1 MDCRDRRYRKTY
13 FAVDNRLYAFVQFDR
28 PKIENHLLT
37 HESMKKR
44 KSGFT
49 LSGKN
54 LAAGNRIFLYVAT
67 RFFLRY
73 NEKNGGRKQMKI
85 LLTAINA
92 KYIHSNLAVY
102 NLRAYAAH
110 YAKGMADS
118 DTVEIGEYTI
128 NNQMEDILEGIYKAK
143 PDVLMFSCYIWNI
156 AFVEELAEEF
166 HKLRPEVPVW
176 VGGPEVSYETESFLR
191 EHPQITGVMIGEGEK
206 TFCELAEYY
215 AGKSRR
221 DKEKQKIQETQRT
234 GEGKSTEERSKPG
247 EIPGIAYR
255 NGDEI
260 IFTAPRE
267 MLDLS
272 DIPFCYD
279 KAGDFKNRIIYY
291 ESSRGCPFSCSYC
304 LSSVEKQLRFR
315 DAELVKKELQFFID
329 REVPQVK
336 FVDRTFN
343 CNHARAME
351 IWSYIKEHDNGIT
364 NFHFEISADL
374 LREEELALIGTMRP
388 GLIQLEIGVQS
399 TNGATIKEIHRTMQ
413 LERLKEVV
421 KEVQKHENIH
431 EHLDL
436 IAGLPFEDYDTF
448 AKSFDEIYELR
459 PNQLQLGFL
468 KVLKGSYMYEH
479 AKEYEIEYHS
489 RPPYEVLKTK
499 WLPYEDVLKIR
510 QVEEMLEVYYNS
522 GQFEITMKVLGV
534 LFKSAFFM
542 FQELGKYYERN
553 GYFGMSHARIRRSEI
568 LLEFIKETFAG
579 DITAGEQRNITETGK
594 KADHLEILDIIKE
607 SLIFDLYYRE
617 NCKSRPAWAKD
628 LSVWKQVTRA
638 YCKNGKQSHV
648 ECFSYRFPD
657 KGERVLKELPKRAGK
672 PLYALFD
679 YTDRDPLDHQAK
691 VTWIM
696 EDEDAGLCSH

>member
-1 MDCRDRRYRKTY
+1 
-13 FAVDNRLYAFVQFDR
+13 
-28 PKIENHLLT
+28 
-37 HESMKKR
+37 
-44 KSGFT
+44 
-49 LSGKN
+49 
-54 LAAGNRIFLYVAT
+54 
-67 RFFLRY
+67 
-73 NEKNGGRKQMKI
+73 MKI

-110 YAKGMADS
+110 YAKGMTAS

-156 AFVEELAEEF
+156 AYVEELAEEF
-166 HKLRPEVPVW
+166 HKLRPEVPIW
-176 VGGPEVSYETESFLR
+176 VGGPEVSYETESFLIC
-191 EHPQITGVMIGEGEK
+191 HPQITGVMIGEGEK

-215 AGKSRR
+215 AGEIRSN
-221 DKEKQKIQETQRT
+221 KEAKEIQTIKQ
-234 GEGKSTEERSKPG
+234 SVNLG
-247 EIPGIAYR
+247 EIAGIAYR
-255 NGDEI
+255 NEEEI
-260 IFTAPRE
+260 VFTAPRE

-279 KAGDFKNRIIYY
+279 EAGDFKNRIIYY

-315 DAELVKKELQFFID
+315 NTELVKKELQFFID

-343 CNHARAME
+343 CNHAHAME

-374 LREEELALIGTMRP
+374 LKEEELALIGTMRP

-421 KEVQKHENIH
+421 REVQKHENIH

-436 IAGLPFEDYDTF
+436 IAGLPFEDYDIF

-479 AKEYEIEYHS
+479 AKEYEIAYHS

-499 WLPYEDVLKIR
+499 WLPYDDVLKIR

-522 GQFEITMKVLGV
+522 GQFEVTMKVLGV
-534 LFKSAFFM
+534 LFKSAFFL
-542 FQELGKYYERN
+542 FQDLGKFYEKK

-568 LLEFIKETFAG
+568 LLEFVEETFSA
-579 DITAGEQRNITETGK
+579 DTEK
-594 KADHLEILDIIKE
+594 ENLQEVQNLCEISDIIKE

-628 LSVWKQVTRA
+628 LSTWKQVTRI

-657 KGERVLKELPKRAGK
+657 KGERVLKELPERAEK

-696 EDEDAGLCSH
+696 EDENAGLCSN

>member
-1 MDCRDRRYRKTY
+1 
-13 FAVDNRLYAFVQFDR
+13 
-28 PKIENHLLT
+28 
-37 HESMKKR
+37 
-44 KSGFT
+44 
-49 LSGKN
+49 
-54 LAAGNRIFLYVAT
+54 
-67 RFFLRY
+67 
-73 NEKNGGRKQMKI
+73 MKI

-110 YAKGMADS
+110 YAKGMTAS

-156 AFVEELAEEF
+156 AYVEELAEEF
-166 HKLRPEVPVW
+166 HKLRPEVPIW

-191 EHPQITGVMIGEGEK
+191 CHPQITGVMIGEGEK

-215 AGKSRR
+215 AGEIRSN
-221 DKEKQKIQETQRT
+221 KEAKEIKEIQTIKQ
-234 GEGKSTEERSKPG
+234 SVNLG
-247 EIPGIAYR
+247 EIDGIAYR
-255 NGDEI
+255 NEEEI
-260 IFTAPRE
+260 VFTAPRE

-279 KAGDFKNRIIYY
+279 EAGDFKNRIIYY

-315 DAELVKKELQFFID
+315 NTELVKKELQFFID

-343 CNHARAME
+343 CNHAHAME

-374 LREEELALIGTMRP
+374 LKEEELALIGTMRP

-421 KEVQKHENIH
+421 REVQKHENIH

-479 AKEYEIEYHS
+479 AKEYEIAYHS

-499 WLPYEDVLKIR
+499 WLPYDDVLKIR

-522 GQFEITMKVLGV
+522 GQFEVTMKVLGV
-534 LFKSAFFM
+534 LFKSAFFL
-542 FQELGKYYERN
+542 FQDLGKFYEKK

-568 LLEFIKETFAG
+568 LLEFVEETFSA
-579 DITAGEQRNITETGK
+579 DTEK
-594 KADHLEILDIIKE
+594 ENLQEVQNLCEISDIIKE

-628 LSVWKQVTRA
+628 LSTWKQVTRI

-657 KGERVLKELPKRAGK
+657 KGERVLKELPERAEK

-696 EDEDAGLCSH
+696 EDENAGLCSN

>member
-1 MDCRDRRYRKTY
+1 
-13 FAVDNRLYAFVQFDR
+13 
-28 PKIENHLLT
+28 
-37 HESMKKR
+37 
-44 KSGFT
+44 
-49 LSGKN
+49 
-54 LAAGNRIFLYVAT
+54 
-67 RFFLRY
+67 
-73 NEKNGGRKQMKI
+73 MKI
-85 LLTAINA
+85 VLVGINA
-92 KYIHSNLAVY
+92 KYIHTNLAVRSLQANAGKY
-102 NLRAYAAH
+102 RNE
-110 YAKGMADS
+110 
-118 DTVEIGEYTI
+118 VEIAEYTI
-128 NNQMEDILEGIYKAK
+128 NHSIQEILSDLFDRE
-143 PDVLMFSCYIWNI
+143 PDVVGFSCYLWNI
-156 AFVEELAEEF
+156 EYVMRLAQDW
-166 HKLRPEVPVW
+166 KKIWPQGKIV
-176 VGGPEVSYETESFLR
+176 VGGPEVSYNPEKTFEQYPFVDLLIR
-191 EHPQITGVMIGEGEK
+191 GEGEN
-206 TFCELAEYY
+206 TFKEVLAWLH
-215 AGKSRR
+215 G
-221 DKEKQKIQETQRT
+221 EKQSRAELSGVAYLEEGELHIGPPQKAMDMDDLVFPYESLEGLENKI
-234 GEGKSTEERSKPG
+234 
-247 EIPGIAYR
+247 
-255 NGDEI
+255 
-260 IFTAPRE
+260 
-267 MLDLS
+267 L
-272 DIPFCYD
+272 
-279 KAGDFKNRIIYY
+279 YY
-291 ESSRGCPFSCSYC
+291 ESIRGCPFSCSYC

-343 CNHARAME
+343 CNHAHAME

-399 TNGATIKEIHRTMQ
+399 TNGATIREIHRTMQ

-579 DITAGEQRNITETGK
+579 DITAGEQRNITEAGK

>member
-1 MDCRDRRYRKTY
+1 M
-13 FAVDNRLYAFVQFDR
+13 
-28 PKIENHLLT
+28 
-37 HESMKKR
+37 
-44 KSGFT
+44 
-49 LSGKN
+49 
-54 LAAGNRIFLYVAT
+54 
-67 RFFLRY
+67 
-73 NEKNGGRKQMKI
+73 
-85 LLTAINA
+85 
-92 KYIHSNLAVY
+92 
-102 NLRAYAAH
+102 
-110 YAKGMADS
+110 
-118 DTVEIGEYTI
+118 
-128 NNQMEDILEGIYKAK
+128 
-143 PDVLMFSCYIWNI
+143 
-156 AFVEELAEEF
+156 
-166 HKLRPEVPVW
+166 
-176 VGGPEVSYETESFLR
+176 
-191 EHPQITGVMIGEGEK
+191 
-206 TFCELAEYY
+206 
-215 AGKSRR
+215 
-221 DKEKQKIQETQRT
+221 
-234 GEGKSTEERSKPG
+234 
-247 EIPGIAYR
+247 
-255 NGDEI
+255 
-260 IFTAPRE
+260 
-267 MLDLS
+267 
-272 DIPFCYD
+272 
-279 KAGDFKNRIIYY
+279 
-291 ESSRGCPFSCSYC
+291 
-304 LSSVEKQLRFR
+304 
-315 DAELVKKELQFFID
+315 
-329 REVPQVK
+329 
-336 FVDRTFN
+336 DRTFN
-343 CNHARAME
+343 CNHVHAME

-448 AKSFDEIYELR
+448 ARSFDEIYELR

-479 AKEYEIEYHS
+479 AKEYEIAYHS

-522 GQFEITMKVLGV
+522 GQFEVTMKVLGV
-534 LFKSAFFM
+534 LFQSAFFM
-542 FQELGKYYERN
+542 FQELGKFYERK

-568 LLEFIKETFAG
+568 LLEFTEEIAG
-579 DITAGEQRNITETGK
+579 GNITEDEQRNFTDICK
-594 KADHLEILDIIKE
+594 NLDHSEILDIIKE

-628 LSVWKQVTRA
+628 LSAWKQVTRA

-648 ECFSYRFPD
+648 ECFFYRFPD
-657 KGERVLKELPKRAGK
+657 KGERVLKELPEHTEK

-696 EDEDAGLCSH
+696 EEEDAGLCSH

>member
-1 MDCRDRRYRKTY
+1 
-13 FAVDNRLYAFVQFDR
+13 
-28 PKIENHLLT
+28 
-37 HESMKKR
+37 
-44 KSGFT
+44 
-49 LSGKN
+49 
-54 LAAGNRIFLYVAT
+54 
-67 RFFLRY
+67 
-73 NEKNGGRKQMKI
+73 MKI

-110 YAKGMADS
+110 YAKGMTAS

-156 AFVEELAEEF
+156 AYVEELAEEF
-166 HKLRPEVPVW
+166 HKLRPEVPIW
-176 VGGPEVSYETESFLR
+176 VGGPEVSYETESFLIC
-191 EHPQITGVMIGEGEK
+191 HPQITGVMIGEGEK

-215 AGKSRR
+215 AGEIRSN
-221 DKEKQKIQETQRT
+221 KEAKEIKEIQTIKQ
-234 GEGKSTEERSKPG
+234 SVNLG
-247 EIPGIAYR
+247 EIAGIAYR
-255 NGDEI
+255 NEEEI
-260 IFTAPRE
+260 VFTAPRE

-279 KAGDFKNRIIYY
+279 EAGDFKNRIIYY

-315 DAELVKKELQFFID
+315 NTELVKKELQFFID

-343 CNHARAME
+343 CNHAHAME

-374 LREEELALIGTMRP
+374 LKEEELALIGTMRP

-421 KEVQKHENIH
+421 REVQKHENIH

-479 AKEYEIEYHS
+479 AKEYEITYHS

-499 WLPYEDVLKIR
+499 WLPYDDVLKIR

-522 GQFEITMKVLGV
+522 GQFEVTMKVLGV
-534 LFKSAFFM
+534 LFKSAFFL
-542 FQELGKYYERN
+542 FQDLGKFYEKK

-568 LLEFIKETFAG
+568 LLEFVEETFSA
-579 DITAGEQRNITETGK
+579 DTEK
-594 KADHLEILDIIKE
+594 ENLQEVQNLCEISDIIKE

-628 LSVWKQVTRA
+628 LSTWKQVTRI

-657 KGERVLKELPKRAGK
+657 KGERVLKELPERAEK

-696 EDEDAGLCSH
+696 EDENAGLCSN

>member
-1 MDCRDRRYRKTY
+1 
-13 FAVDNRLYAFVQFDR
+13 
-28 PKIENHLLT
+28 
-37 HESMKKR
+37 
-44 KSGFT
+44 
-49 LSGKN
+49 
-54 LAAGNRIFLYVAT
+54 
-67 RFFLRY
+67 
-73 NEKNGGRKQMKI
+73 MKI

-110 YAKGMADS
+110 YAKGMTAS

-156 AFVEELAEEF
+156 AYVEELAEEF
-166 HKLRPEVPVW
+166 HKLRPEVPIW

-191 EHPQITGVMIGEGEK
+191 CHPQITGVMIGEGEK

-215 AGKSRR
+215 AGEIRSN
-221 DKEKQKIQETQRT
+221 KEEKEIKETQT
-234 GEGKSTEERSKPG
+234 IKQSVNLG
-247 EIPGIAYR
+247 EIAGIAYR
-255 NGDEI
+255 SGDDI

-279 KAGDFKNRIIYY
+279 EAGDFKNRIIYY

-315 DAELVKKELQFFID
+315 NTELVKKELQFFID

-343 CNHARAME
+343 CNHAHAME

-374 LREEELALIGTMRP
+374 LKEEELALIGTMRP

-421 KEVQKHENIH
+421 REVQKHENIH

-479 AKEYEIEYHS
+479 VKEYEIAYHS

-499 WLPYEDVLKIR
+499 WLPYDDVLKIR

-522 GQFEITMKVLGV
+522 GQFEVTMKVLGV
-534 LFKSAFFM
+534 LFKSAFFL
-542 FQELGKYYERN
+542 FQDLGKFYEKK

-568 LLEFIKETFAG
+568 LLEFVEETFSA
-579 DITAGEQRNITETGK
+579 DMETEN
-594 KADHLEILDIIKE
+594 LQEVQNLCEISDIIKE

-628 LSVWKQVTRA
+628 LSAWKQVTRI
-638 YCKNGKQSHV
+638 YCKYGKQSHV

-657 KGERVLKELPKRAGK
+657 KGERVLKELPERAEK

-696 EDEDAGLCSH
+696 EDENAGLCSD

>member
-1 MDCRDRRYRKTY
+1 
-13 FAVDNRLYAFVQFDR
+13 
-28 PKIENHLLT
+28 
-37 HESMKKR
+37 
-44 KSGFT
+44 
-49 LSGKN
+49 
-54 LAAGNRIFLYVAT
+54 
-67 RFFLRY
+67 
-73 NEKNGGRKQMKI
+73 MKI

-110 YAKGMADS
+110 YAKSMDDS

-156 AFVEELAEEF
+156 AYVEELSEEF
-166 HKLRPEVPVW
+166 HKLRPEVPIW

-191 EHPQITGVMIGEGEK
+191 QHPQITGVMIGEGEK

-215 AGKSRR
+215 AGEIRS
-221 DKEKQKIQETQRT
+221 DKEAKETQKIKQSAKLR
-234 GEGKSTEERSKPG
+234 
-247 EIPGIAYR
+247 EIAGIAYR
-255 NGDEI
+255 NEEEI

-315 DAELVKKELQFFID
+315 DTELVKKELQFFID

-343 CNHARAME
+343 CNHVHAME

-374 LREEELALIGTMRP
+374 LKKEELALIGTMRP

-448 AKSFDEIYELR
+448 ARSFDEIYELR

-479 AKEYEIEYHS
+479 AKEYEIAYHS

-522 GQFEITMKVLGV
+522 GQFEVTMKVLGV
-534 LFKSAFFM
+534 LFQSAFFM
-542 FQELGKYYERN
+542 FQELGKFYERK

-568 LLEFIKETFAG
+568 LLEFIEEIAG
-579 DITAGEQRNITETGK
+579 GNITEDEQRNFTDICK
-594 KADHLEILDIIKE
+594 NLDHPEILDIIKE

-628 LSVWKQVTRA
+628 LSAWKQVTRA

-657 KGERVLKELPKRAGK
+657 KGERVLKELPEHTEK

-696 EDEDAGLCSH
+696 EEEDAGLCSH

>member
-1 MDCRDRRYRKTY
+1 
-13 FAVDNRLYAFVQFDR
+13 
-28 PKIENHLLT
+28 
-37 HESMKKR
+37 
-44 KSGFT
+44 
-49 LSGKN
+49 
-54 LAAGNRIFLYVAT
+54 
-67 RFFLRY
+67 
-73 NEKNGGRKQMKI
+73 MKI

-110 YAKGMADS
+110 YAKGMTAS

-156 AFVEELAEEF
+156 AYVEELAEEF
-166 HKLRPEVPVW
+166 HKLRPEVPIW
-176 VGGPEVSYETESFLR
+176 VGGPEVSYETESFLIC
-191 EHPQITGVMIGEGEK
+191 HPQITGVMIGEGEK

-215 AGKSRR
+215 AGEIRSN
-221 DKEKQKIQETQRT
+221 KEAKEIKEIQTIKQ
-234 GEGKSTEERSKPG
+234 SVNLG
-247 EIPGIAYR
+247 EIAGIVYR
-255 NGDEI
+255 NEEEI
-260 IFTAPRE
+260 DFTEPRE

-279 KAGDFKNRIIYY
+279 EAGDFKNRIIYY

-315 DAELVKKELQFFID
+315 NTELVKKELQFFID

-343 CNHARAME
+343 CNHAHAME

-374 LREEELALIGTMRP
+374 LKEEELALIGTMRP

-421 KEVQKHENIH
+421 REVQKHENIH

-479 AKEYEIEYHS
+479 AKEYEIAYHS

-499 WLPYEDVLKIR
+499 WLPYDDVLKIR

-522 GQFEITMKVLGV
+522 GQFEVTMKVLGV
-534 LFKSAFFM
+534 LFKSAFFL
-542 FQELGKYYERN
+542 FQDLGKFYEKK

-568 LLEFIKETFAG
+568 LLEFVEETFSA
-579 DITAGEQRNITETGK
+579 DTEK
-594 KADHLEILDIIKE
+594 ENLQEVQNLCEISDIIKE

-628 LSVWKQVTRA
+628 LSTWKQVTRI

-657 KGERVLKELPKRAGK
+657 KGERVLKELPERAEK

-696 EDEDAGLCSH
+696 EDENAGLCSN

>member
-1 MDCRDRRYRKTY
+1 
-13 FAVDNRLYAFVQFDR
+13 
-28 PKIENHLLT
+28 
-37 HESMKKR
+37 
-44 KSGFT
+44 
-49 LSGKN
+49 
-54 LAAGNRIFLYVAT
+54 
-67 RFFLRY
+67 
-73 NEKNGGRKQMKI
+73 MKI

-110 YAKGMADS
+110 YAKGMDDS

-128 NNQMEDILEGIYKAK
+128 NSQMEDILEGIYKAK

-156 AFVEELAEEF
+156 AYVEELSEEF
-166 HKLRPEVPVW
+166 HKLCPEVPIW

-191 EHPQITGVMIGEGEK
+191 QHPQITGVMIGEGEK

-215 AGKSRR
+215 AGEIRS
-221 DKEKQKIQETQRT
+221 DKEAKETQKIKQSAKLR
-234 GEGKSTEERSKPG
+234 
-247 EIPGIAYR
+247 EIAGIAYR
-255 NGDEI
+255 NEEEI

-315 DAELVKKELQFFID
+315 DTELVKKELQFFID

-343 CNHARAME
+343 CNHVHAME

-448 AKSFDEIYELR
+448 ARSFDEIYELR

-479 AKEYEIEYHS
+479 AKEYEIAYHS

-522 GQFEITMKVLGV
+522 GQFEVTMKVLGV
-534 LFKSAFFM
+534 LFQSAFFM
-542 FQELGKYYERN
+542 FQELGKFYERK

-568 LLEFIKETFAG
+568 LLEFIEEIAG
-579 DITAGEQRNITETGK
+579 GNIMEDEQRNFTDICK
-594 KADHLEILDIIKE
+594 NLDHPEILDIIKE

-628 LSVWKQVTRA
+628 LSAWKQVTRA

-657 KGERVLKELPKRAGK
+657 KGERVLKELPEHAEK

-696 EDEDAGLCSH
+696 EEEDAGLCSH

>member
-1 MDCRDRRYRKTY
+1 
-13 FAVDNRLYAFVQFDR
+13 
-28 PKIENHLLT
+28 
-37 HESMKKR
+37 
-44 KSGFT
+44 
-49 LSGKN
+49 
-54 LAAGNRIFLYVAT
+54 
-67 RFFLRY
+67 
-73 NEKNGGRKQMKI
+73 MKI

-110 YAKGMADS
+110 YAKGMTAS

-156 AFVEELAEEF
+156 AYVEELAEEF
-166 HKLRPEVPVW
+166 HKLRPEVPIW
-176 VGGPEVSYETESFLR
+176 VGGPEVSYETESFLIC
-191 EHPQITGVMIGEGEK
+191 HPQITGVMIGEGEK

-215 AGKSRR
+215 AGEIRSN
-221 DKEKQKIQETQRT
+221 KEAKEIKEIQTIKQ
-234 GEGKSTEERSKPG
+234 SVNLG
-247 EIPGIAYR
+247 EIAGIAYR
-255 NGDEI
+255 NEEEI
-260 IFTAPRE
+260 VFTAPRE

-279 KAGDFKNRIIYY
+279 EAGDFKNRIIYY

-315 DAELVKKELQFFID
+315 NTELVKKELQFFID

-343 CNHARAME
+343 CNHAHAME

-374 LREEELALIGTMRP
+374 LKEEELALIGTMRP

-421 KEVQKHENIH
+421 REVQKHENIH

-479 AKEYEIEYHS
+479 AKEYEIAYHS

-499 WLPYEDVLKIR
+499 WLPYDDVLKIR

-522 GQFEITMKVLGV
+522 GQFEVTMKVLGV
-534 LFKSAFFM
+534 LFKSAFFL
-542 FQELGKYYERN
+542 FQDLGKFYEKK

-568 LLEFIKETFAG
+568 LLEFVEETFSA
-579 DITAGEQRNITETGK
+579 DTEK
-594 KADHLEILDIIKE
+594 ENLQEVQNLCEISDIIKE

-628 LSVWKQVTRA
+628 LSTWKQVTRI

-657 KGERVLKELPKRAGK
+657 KGERVLKELPERAEK

-679 YTDRDPLDHQAK
+679 YTDRDPLDHQAN

-696 EDEDAGLCSH
+696 EDENAGLCSN

>member
-1 MDCRDRRYRKTY
+1 
-13 FAVDNRLYAFVQFDR
+13 
-28 PKIENHLLT
+28 
-37 HESMKKR
+37 
-44 KSGFT
+44 
-49 LSGKN
+49 
-54 LAAGNRIFLYVAT
+54 
-67 RFFLRY
+67 
-73 NEKNGGRKQMKI
+73 MKI

-110 YAKGMADS
+110 YAKGMTAS

-156 AFVEELAEEF
+156 AYVEELAEEF
-166 HKLRPEVPVW
+166 HKLRPEVPIW

-191 EHPQITGVMIGEGEK
+191 CHPQITGVMIGEGEK

-215 AGKSRR
+215 AGEIRSN
-221 DKEKQKIQETQRT
+221 KEAKEIKEIQTIKQ
-234 GEGKSTEERSKPG
+234 SVNLG
-247 EIPGIAYR
+247 EIDGIAYR
-255 NGDEI
+255 NEEEI
-260 IFTAPRE
+260 VFTAPRE

-279 KAGDFKNRIIYY
+279 EAGDFKNRIIYY

-315 DAELVKKELQFFID
+315 NTELVKKELQFFID

-343 CNHARAME
+343 CNHAHAME

-374 LREEELALIGTMRP
+374 LKEEELALIGTMRP

-421 KEVQKHENIH
+421 REVQKHENIH

-479 AKEYEIEYHS
+479 AKEYEIAYHS

-499 WLPYEDVLKIR
+499 WLPYDDVLKIR

-522 GQFEITMKVLGV
+522 GQFEVTMKVLGV
-534 LFKSAFFM
+534 LFKSAFFL
-542 FQELGKYYERN
+542 FQDLGKFYEKK

-568 LLEFIKETFAG
+568 LLEFVEETFSA
-579 DITAGEQRNITETGK
+579 DTEK
-594 KADHLEILDIIKE
+594 ENLQEVQNLCEISDIIKE

-628 LSVWKQVTRA
+628 LSTWKQVTRI

-657 KGERVLKELPKRAGK
+657 KGERVLKELPERAEK

-679 YTDRDPLDHQAK
+679 YTDRDPLDHQAN

-696 EDEDAGLCSH
+696 EDENAGLCSN

>member
-1 MDCRDRRYRKTY
+1 
-13 FAVDNRLYAFVQFDR
+13 
-28 PKIENHLLT
+28 
-37 HESMKKR
+37 
-44 KSGFT
+44 
-49 LSGKN
+49 
-54 LAAGNRIFLYVAT
+54 
-67 RFFLRY
+67 
-73 NEKNGGRKQMKI
+73 MKI

-102 NLRAYAAH
+102 NLRAYAAY
-110 YAKGMADS
+110 YAKGMTAS

-156 AFVEELAEEF
+156 AYVEELAEEF
-166 HKLRPEVPVW
+166 HKLRPEVPIW

-191 EHPQITGVMIGEGEK
+191 CHPQITGVMIGEGEK

-215 AGKSRR
+215 AGEIRSN
-221 DKEKQKIQETQRT
+221 KEAKEIKEIQTIKQ
-234 GEGKSTEERSKPG
+234 SVNLG
-247 EIPGIAYR
+247 EIAGIAYR
-255 NGDEI
+255 NEEEI
-260 IFTAPRE
+260 VFTAPRE

-279 KAGDFKNRIIYY
+279 EAGDFKNRIIYY

-315 DAELVKKELQFFID
+315 NTELVKKELQFFID

-343 CNHARAME
+343 CNHAHAME

-374 LREEELALIGTMRP
+374 LKEEELALIGTMRP

-421 KEVQKHENIH
+421 REVQKHENIH

-436 IAGLPFEDYDTF
+436 IAGLPFEDYDIF

-479 AKEYEIEYHS
+479 AKEYEIAYHS

-499 WLPYEDVLKIR
+499 WLPYDDVLKIR

-522 GQFEITMKVLGV
+522 GQFEVTMKVLGV
-534 LFKSAFFM
+534 LFKSAFFL
-542 FQELGKYYERN
+542 FQDLGKFYEKK

-568 LLEFIKETFAG
+568 LLEFVEETFSA
-579 DITAGEQRNITETGK
+579 DTEK
-594 KADHLEILDIIKE
+594 ENLQEVQNLCEISDIIKE

-628 LSVWKQVTRA
+628 LSTWKQVTRI

-657 KGERVLKELPKRAGK
+657 KGERVLKELPERAEK

-696 EDEDAGLCSH
+696 EDENAGLCSN

>member
-1 MDCRDRRYRKTY
+1 
-13 FAVDNRLYAFVQFDR
+13 
-28 PKIENHLLT
+28 
-37 HESMKKR
+37 
-44 KSGFT
+44 
-49 LSGKN
+49 
-54 LAAGNRIFLYVAT
+54 
-67 RFFLRY
+67 
-73 NEKNGGRKQMKI
+73 MKI

-110 YAKGMADS
+110 YAKGMDDS

-156 AFVEELAEEF
+156 AYVEELSEEF
-166 HKLRPEVPVW
+166 HKLCPEVPIW

-191 EHPQITGVMIGEGEK
+191 QHPQITGVMIGEGEK

-215 AGKSRR
+215 AGEIRS
-221 DKEKQKIQETQRT
+221 DKEVKETQKIKQSAKLR
-234 GEGKSTEERSKPG
+234 
-247 EIPGIAYR
+247 EIAGIAYR
-255 NGDEI
+255 NEEEI

-315 DAELVKKELQFFID
+315 DTELVKKELQFFID

-343 CNHARAME
+343 CNHVHAME

-448 AKSFDEIYELR
+448 ARSFDEIYELR

-479 AKEYEIEYHS
+479 AKEYEIAYHS

-522 GQFEITMKVLGV
+522 GQFEVTMKVLGV
-534 LFKSAFFM
+534 LFQSAFFM
-542 FQELGKYYERN
+542 FQELGKFYERK

-568 LLEFIKETFAG
+568 LLEFTEEIAG
-579 DITAGEQRNITETGK
+579 GNITEDEQRNFTDICKNLG
-594 KADHLEILDIIKE
+594 HSEILDIIKE

-628 LSVWKQVTRA
+628 LSAWKQVTRA

-648 ECFSYRFPD
+648 ECFFYRFPD
-657 KGERVLKELPKRAGK
+657 KGERVLKELPEHTEK

-696 EDEDAGLCSH
+696 EEEDAGLCSH

>member
-1 MDCRDRRYRKTY
+1 
-13 FAVDNRLYAFVQFDR
+13 
-28 PKIENHLLT
+28 
-37 HESMKKR
+37 
-44 KSGFT
+44 
-49 LSGKN
+49 
-54 LAAGNRIFLYVAT
+54 
-67 RFFLRY
+67 
-73 NEKNGGRKQMKI
+73 MKI

-110 YAKGMADS
+110 YAKGMDDS

-156 AFVEELAEEF
+156 AYVEELSEEF
-166 HKLRPEVPVW
+166 HKLCPEVPIW

-191 EHPQITGVMIGEGEK
+191 QHPQITGVMIGEGEK

-215 AGKSRR
+215 AGEIRS
-221 DKEKQKIQETQRT
+221 DKEAKETQKIKQSAKLR
-234 GEGKSTEERSKPG
+234 
-247 EIPGIAYR
+247 EIAGIAYR
-255 NGDEI
+255 NEEEI

-279 KAGDFKNRIIYY
+279 KAGDFKTRIIYY

-315 DAELVKKELQFFID
+315 DTELVKKELQFFID

-343 CNHARAME
+343 CNHVHAME

-421 KEVQKHENIH
+421 KKVQKHENIH

-448 AKSFDEIYELR
+448 ARSFDEIYELR

-479 AKEYEIEYHS
+479 AKEYEIAYHS

-522 GQFEITMKVLGV
+522 GQFEVTMKVLGV
-534 LFKSAFFM
+534 LFQSAFFM
-542 FQELGKYYERN
+542 FQELGKFYERK

-568 LLEFIKETFAG
+568 LLEFIEEIAG
-579 DITAGEQRNITETGK
+579 GNITEDEQRNFTDICK
-594 KADHLEILDIIKE
+594 NLDHPEILDIIKE
-607 SLIFDLYYRE
+607 SLVFDLYYRE

-628 LSVWKQVTRA
+628 LSAWKQVTRA

-657 KGERVLKELPKRAGK
+657 KGERVLKELPEHAEK

-696 EDEDAGLCSH
+696 EEEDAGLCSH

>member
-1 MDCRDRRYRKTY
+1 
-13 FAVDNRLYAFVQFDR
+13 
-28 PKIENHLLT
+28 
-37 HESMKKR
+37 
-44 KSGFT
+44 
-49 LSGKN
+49 
-54 LAAGNRIFLYVAT
+54 
-67 RFFLRY
+67 
-73 NEKNGGRKQMKI
+73 MKI

-110 YAKGMADS
+110 YAKGMTAS

-156 AFVEELAEEF
+156 AYVEELAEEF
-166 HKLRPEVPVW
+166 HKLRPEVPIW

-191 EHPQITGVMIGEGEK
+191 CHPQITGVMIGEGEK

-215 AGKSRR
+215 AGEIRSN
-221 DKEKQKIQETQRT
+221 KEAKEIKEIQTIKQ
-234 GEGKSTEERSKPG
+234 SVNLG
-247 EIPGIAYR
+247 EIAGIAYR
-255 NGDEI
+255 NEEEI
-260 IFTAPRE
+260 VFTAPRE

-279 KAGDFKNRIIYY
+279 EAGDFKNRIIYY

-315 DAELVKKELQFFID
+315 NTELVKKELQFFID

-343 CNHARAME
+343 CNHAHAME

-374 LREEELALIGTMRP
+374 LKEEELALIGTMRP

-421 KEVQKHENIH
+421 REVQKHENIH

-436 IAGLPFEDYDTF
+436 IAGLPFEDYDIF

-479 AKEYEIEYHS
+479 AKEYEITYHS

-499 WLPYEDVLKIR
+499 WLPYDDVLKIR

-522 GQFEITMKVLGV
+522 GQFEVTMKVLGV
-534 LFKSAFFM
+534 LFKSAFFL
-542 FQELGKYYERN
+542 FQDLGKFYEKK

-568 LLEFIKETFAG
+568 LLEFVEETFSA
-579 DITAGEQRNITETGK
+579 DTEK
-594 KADHLEILDIIKE
+594 ENLQEVQNLCEISDIIKE

-628 LSVWKQVTRA
+628 LSTWKQVTRI

-657 KGERVLKELPKRAGK
+657 KGERVLKELPERAEK

-696 EDEDAGLCSH
+696 EDENAGLCSN

>member
-1 MDCRDRRYRKTY
+1 
-13 FAVDNRLYAFVQFDR
+13 
-28 PKIENHLLT
+28 
-37 HESMKKR
+37 
-44 KSGFT
+44 
-49 LSGKN
+49 
-54 LAAGNRIFLYVAT
+54 
-67 RFFLRY
+67 
-73 NEKNGGRKQMKI
+73 MKI

-110 YAKGMADS
+110 YAKGMDDS

-156 AFVEELAEEF
+156 AYVEELSEEF
-166 HKLRPEVPVW
+166 HKLCPEVPIW

-191 EHPQITGVMIGEGEK
+191 QHPQITGVMIGEGEK

-215 AGKSRR
+215 AGEIRS
-221 DKEKQKIQETQRT
+221 DKEVKETQKIKQSAKLR
-234 GEGKSTEERSKPG
+234 
-247 EIPGIAYR
+247 EIAGIAYR
-255 NGDEI
+255 NEEEI

-315 DAELVKKELQFFID
+315 DTELVKKELQFFID

-343 CNHARAME
+343 CNHVHAME

-374 LREEELALIGTMRP
+374 LREEELALIGTMRS

-448 AKSFDEIYELR
+448 ARSFDEIYELR

-479 AKEYEIEYHS
+479 AKEYEIAYHS

-522 GQFEITMKVLGV
+522 GQFEVTMKVLGV
-534 LFKSAFFM
+534 LFQSAFFM
-542 FQELGKYYERN
+542 FQELGKFYERK

-568 LLEFIKETFAG
+568 LLEFTEEIAG
-579 DITAGEQRNITETGK
+579 GNITEDEQRNLTGICK
-594 KADHLEILDIIKE
+594 NLDHSEILDIIKE

-628 LSVWKQVTRA
+628 LSAWKQVTRA
-638 YCKNGKQSHV
+638 YCKNGNQSHV
-648 ECFSYRFPD
+648 ECFFYRFPD
-657 KGERVLKELPKRAGK
+657 KGERVLKELPEHTEK

-696 EDEDAGLCSH
+696 EEEDAGLCSH

>member
-1 MDCRDRRYRKTY
+1 
-13 FAVDNRLYAFVQFDR
+13 
-28 PKIENHLLT
+28 
-37 HESMKKR
+37 
-44 KSGFT
+44 
-49 LSGKN
+49 
-54 LAAGNRIFLYVAT
+54 
-67 RFFLRY
+67 
-73 NEKNGGRKQMKI
+73 MKI

-110 YAKGMADS
+110 YAKGMDDS

-128 NNQMEDILEGIYKAK
+128 NSQMEDILEGIYKAK

-156 AFVEELAEEF
+156 AYVEELSEEF
-166 HKLRPEVPVW
+166 HKLCPEVPIW

-191 EHPQITGVMIGEGEK
+191 QHPQITGVMIGEGEK

-215 AGKSRR
+215 AGEIRS
-221 DKEKQKIQETQRT
+221 DKEAKETQKIKQSAKLR
-234 GEGKSTEERSKPG
+234 
-247 EIPGIAYR
+247 EIAGIAYR
-255 NGDEI
+255 NEEEI

-315 DAELVKKELQFFID
+315 DTELVKKELQFFID

-343 CNHARAME
+343 CNHVHAME

-374 LREEELALIGTMRP
+374 LREEELAMIGTMRS

-448 AKSFDEIYELR
+448 ARSFDEIYELR

-479 AKEYEIEYHS
+479 AKEYEIAYHS

-522 GQFEITMKVLGV
+522 GQFEVTMKVLGV
-534 LFKSAFFM
+534 LFQSAFFM
-542 FQELGKYYERN
+542 FQELGKFYERK

-568 LLEFIKETFAG
+568 LLEFIEEIAG
-579 DITAGEQRNITETGK
+579 GNITEDEQRNFTDICK
-594 KADHLEILDIIKE
+594 NLDHPEILDIIKE
-607 SLIFDLYYRE
+607 SLVFDLYYRE

-628 LSVWKQVTRA
+628 LSAWKQVTRA

-657 KGERVLKELPKRAGK
+657 KGERVLKELPEHAEK

-696 EDEDAGLCSH
+696 EEEDAGLCSH